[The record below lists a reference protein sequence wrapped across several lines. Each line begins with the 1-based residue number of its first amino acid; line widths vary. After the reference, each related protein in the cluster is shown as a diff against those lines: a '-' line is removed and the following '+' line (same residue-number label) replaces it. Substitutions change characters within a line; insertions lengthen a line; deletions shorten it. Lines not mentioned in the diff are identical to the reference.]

1 MANELLDAA
10 LEYAAIGLR
19 VLPVHYLKQNGTC
32 SCGAADCRGA
42 GKHPALNDWTQKATT
57 NEAQIR
63 EWWSRPNNIGLATG
77 GGHLVLDIDTA
88 EAEAWLRQQNVPPTW
103 CARTGGGG
111 LHYWF
116 TLPAGLQ
123 LGNTAGRLADGVD
136 TRGDGG
142 MVVVPPSRSGKGA
155 YEWLVE
161 PGSLD
166 CAPAPDWLLNGLS
179 DGDRPAAELPP
190 TIEAGKRNDTLASL
204 AGSMRRRGAAAEAIL
219 AALLVENARCN
230 PPLERNEVE
239 AIAASVARYEPERP
253 LRVIVSAP
261 PPSDWLLDGADLMA
275 LDIDEPPP
283 LIGGGGSGVLVA
295 ARDFAVWHGA
305 PRSFKSLAALTAA
318 VSVATGEP
326 FAGHFPTI
334 RQPVF
339 YIQEEGG
346 ASNWQR
352 RLRWCLSAVDAE
364 PEDLRGW
371 FRTSASARFRLDD
384 GAWLDALRAEIEEHR
399 PGLLIIDPLS
409 QVSSHDENDATE
421 TGALVRTCRDLQAS
435 YGLSVVLV
443 AHDRKDA
450 RARRGANL
458 RGSSALWAAAG
469 TVSFDRDED
478 GTGCSVVAELKDAP
492 PIERFGLSFTID
504 GETMVVDYAGTVG
517 TPAVETAREEIL
529 AALAESAP
537 LGMTKTELLPRV
549 SCGRTRMR
557 EALVALENARLIDS
571 EGRRGSATTYRITA
585 AGGVSW

>member
-88 EAEAWLRQQNVPPTW
+88 EAEAWLRQQTVPPTW

-166 CAPAPDWLLNGLS
+166 CAPAPDWLLDGLS
-179 DGDRPAAELPP
+179 DGDRPVAELPP

-305 PRSFKSLAALTAA
+305 PRSYKSMAILHASICA
-318 VSVATGEP
+318 ATGNL
-326 FAGHFPTI
+326 FAGHFPTA
-334 RQPVF
+334 RTSVV
-339 YIQEEGG
+339 YVQEEGG
-346 ASNWQR
+346 AANWQR
-352 RLRWCLSAVDAE
+352 RIGWCLSAAEAE
-364 PEDLRGW
+364 PEELRGW
-371 FRTSASARFRLDD
+371 FATSASARFRLDD
-384 GAWLDALRAEIEEHR
+384 PAWLDALRAQIEVR
-399 PGLLIIDPLS
+399 QPGLLVIDPLS

-469 TVSFDRDED
+469 TVSFDRTED
-478 GTGCSVVAELKDAP
+478 GDGCTVVAELKDAEP
-492 PIERFGLSFTID
+492 LERFGLSFAIEGATMDVTYD
-504 GETMVVDYAGTVG
+504 GPIG
-517 TPAVETAREEIL
+517 TPTVEAAKEEVLRVL
-529 AALAESAP
+529 ASAAP
-537 LGMTKTELLPRV
+537 RGLTRTELEAEV
-549 SCGRTRMR
+549 SFRRTKLRDTLVELERIGR
-557 EALVALENARLIDS
+557 IDS
-571 EGRRGSATTYRITA
+571 VGRRGNATTYRLI
-585 AGGVSW
+585 GGSF